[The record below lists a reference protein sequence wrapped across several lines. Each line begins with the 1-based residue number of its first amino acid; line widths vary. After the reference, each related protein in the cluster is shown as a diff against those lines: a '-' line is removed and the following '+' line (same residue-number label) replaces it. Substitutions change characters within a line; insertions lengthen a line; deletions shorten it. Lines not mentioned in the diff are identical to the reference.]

1 MLRSTRKQEGSGR
14 YVQVSA
20 CDPLNLVGIISPG
33 PRVPAAMGNVVVY
46 QNGVAVASV
55 EGGRLNERSE
65 LPRSA
70 KLEVLGVSAGRP
82 GLRCAG
88 VG

>member
-1 MLRSTRKQEGSGR
+1 M
-14 YVQVSA
+14 
-20 CDPLNLVGIISPG
+20 
-33 PRVPAAMGNVVVY
+33 VY

-55 EGGRLNERSE
+55 EGGRLNERSA

-70 KLEVLGVSAGRP
+70 KLEVLGVSAAGRS
-82 GLRCAG
+82 GRRVRG